1 MRQET
6 GKTNLPQSGYKVS
19 IQQSLDG
26 HSFSVPALPGTDD
39 GMLEVEVLTTRTQ
52 LVPAA
57 YFSVEHAAELLA
69 AAGLAPESDETVVWS
84 DPQSE
89 VVAVMA
95 LPRAQRERIESQF
108 RQVKYTTPLLEHS
121 ASAARSVWLY
131 RTGGLLYIK
140 VMTDERQLALAE
152 VIPAPEEP
160 DIRYFLERLAMAFP
174 LQEYTL
180 QAAGENPKQFC
191 KQFGRLFKKTSCA

>member
-6 GKTNLPQSGYKVS
+6 GKTNSPNSGYKVS

-26 HSFSVPALPGTDD
+26 HSFSVPALPETD
-39 GMLEVEVLTTRTQ
+39 GGVLEVEVLTSRTQ

-57 YFSVEHAAELLA
+57 YFSAEHAAELLA
-69 AAGLAPESDETVVWS
+69 AAGLAPGVDETVVWS
-84 DPQSE
+84 DPQAE

-95 LPRAQRERIESQF
+95 LPRALREQLESKF
-108 RQVKYTTPLLEHS
+108 RQVSYTTPLLES
-121 ASAARSVWLY
+121 PAPTAKSVWLY
-131 RTGGLLYIK
+131 RVGTLLYIK
-140 VMTDERQLALAE
+140 VATGERQLALAE

-160 DIRYFLERLAMAFP
+160 DIRYFLERLAAAFP

-180 QAAGENPKQFC
+180 QAAGENPKRLC
-191 KQFGRLFKKTSCA
+191 KQFGRLFKKTKCA